1 MKQKYALPVNEDE
14 GELINRFVELINRF
28 VAWLSCGPGKSFF
41 NVKKRMLKEK
51 KNLRSMLLV
60 QLMI

>member
-51 KNLRSMLLV
+51 K
-60 QLMI
+60 I